1 MALYKNI
8 HEGIFLRRPNR
19 FIAEV
24 EIDGRIETVHVKN
37 TGRCRE
43 LLLPGTAVWLEKAD
57 STQRRTAF
65 DLVTVEKQGRLVN
78 IDSQAPN
85 KVVQPWLLEGKLIA
99 DIQELKAEKVFA
111 HSRFDFYG
119 EAGNGKRFWVEV
131 KGVTLEDEQVALFPD
146 APTPRGAR
154 HMDELLAAVAQGY
167 DAYAL
172 FVVQMNNCRYFTPH
186 LERDP
191 DFAKSLQLAAK
202 GGVQIVA
209 LACEVRPNDL
219 WISHEIP
226 VRLEI

>member
-43 LLLPGTAVWLEKAD
+43 LLLPGTPVWLEKAD

-85 KVVQPWLLEGKLIA
+85 KVVHPWLSEGKLIA
-99 DIQELKAEKVFA
+99 DIQVLKAEKVFQ

-119 EAGNGKRFWVEV
+119 EAINGKRFWVEV
-131 KGVTLEDEQVALFPD
+131 KGVTLEADQVALFPD

-154 HMDELLAAVAQGY
+154 HMDELLTAVAEGY
-167 DAYAL
+167 EAYAL

-186 LERDP
+186 VERDP
-191 DFAKSLQLAAK
+191 DFAKSLQLAAR
-202 GGVQIVA
+202 GGVRIVA
-209 LACEVRPNDL
+209 LACEVRPDDL